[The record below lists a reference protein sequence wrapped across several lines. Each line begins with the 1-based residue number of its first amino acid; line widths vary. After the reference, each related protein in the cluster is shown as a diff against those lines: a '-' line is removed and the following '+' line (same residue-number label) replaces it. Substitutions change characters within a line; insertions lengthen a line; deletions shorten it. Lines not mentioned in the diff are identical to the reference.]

1 MKVIE
6 ATNSTYKKI
15 KEQVDNEI
23 NLLKGKEHKNI
34 VKYIGSFEKEIR
46 YEIHF
51 CILMEFVDG
60 FTLRQLIDE
69 VKDKGFKE
77 TTIKGF
83 IVQLVEGLDYL
94 LSQNVVHRDLKAE
107 NIKVTEKGELKL
119 LDFGVAK
126 EISH

>member
-1 MKVIE
+1 
-6 ATNSTYKKI
+6 
-15 KEQVDNEI
+15 
-23 NLLKGKEHKNI
+23 
-34 VKYIGSFEKEIR
+34 
-46 YEIHF
+46 
-51 CILMEFVDG
+51 MEFVDG

-94 LSQNVVHRDLKAE
+94 LSQSVVHRDLKAE

>member
-1 MKVIE
+1 MNKDQQLPQ
-6 ATNSTYKKI
+6 KKPNQKLHLI
-15 KEQVDNEI
+15 
-23 NLLKGKEHKNI
+23 
-34 VKYIGSFEKEIR
+34 YIGSFEKEIR